1 MFSLEDQTVDDDL
14 VELQKRLES
23 SGKVDLILAQVVYD
37 RWKQVPLRCV
47 VCSVVGE
54 RCSCCCGRSYCHV
67 GSLSLDGGDCG
78 VTVYP
83 KQAFNVGHV
92 DLLQV
97 KFEDVDMD
105 ADTSAYGDTSSNGIF
120 GRFFGLI
127 ALCAYK
133 YNVVHRPVAQSLTV
147 CQRFH
152 TY

>member
-1 MFSLEDQTVDDDL
+1 MDDDL

-37 RWKQVPLRCV
+37 RWKQVPLMCV

-105 ADTSAYGDTSSNGIF
+105 ADTSAYGEDPSS
-120 GRFFGLI
+120 
-127 ALCAYK
+127 CSC
-133 YNVVHRPVAQSLTV
+133 SLTV
-147 CQRFH
+147 CTHGKQPTLAVPACETGPRSWRVGAPEPCVCASE
-152 TY
+152 